1 MDDHRV
7 ALAEEEDED
16 RVAALAHV
24 AGGVRRYLDDGG
36 SARVEG

>member
-7 ALAEEEDED
+7 AVAEEEEED
-16 RVAALAHV
+16 RVAALACV
-24 AGGVRRYLDDGG
+24 TGGIRRDLDDGG